1 MVLVLQLRRLQPQL
15 LVDLELLLLQ
25 LQQLRPLEDLELL
38 RPLQLQPLVALELLQ
53 QQLQLHQPLGAL
65 GLPPPLR
72 QPLHLEALGLQPLR
86 RLQLLEALER
96 RQPARQALVSA
107 LAHLLQ
113 HQPQLLEALAQRPH
127 LQLRHLEAL
136 GLQLVQSHLHLEALE
151 LLAQPALVQVLQLAL
166 GLEHRQVSEHLQLAL
181 VQQGQVLEEQLWGL
195 DLELRQE
202 LPLPR
207 AILQILWNPFTPLCC
222 TAVSSMMRE
231 IASLPGGTCCKHLG
245 EKEKLFTATLLLLW
259 PSTLKIHFAGSKQ

>member
-15 LVDLELLLLQ
+15 LADLELLRLQ

-65 GLPPPLR
+65 GL
-72 QPLHLEALGLQPLR
+72 QPLH

-166 GLEHRQVSEHLQLAL
+166 GLEHRQVSEHLRLAL

-222 TAVSSMMRE
+222 TAVSLMMRE
-231 IASLPGGTCCKHLG
+231 MASLPGSIM
-245 EKEKLFTATLLLLW
+245 LFE
-259 PSTLKIHFAGSKQ
+259 